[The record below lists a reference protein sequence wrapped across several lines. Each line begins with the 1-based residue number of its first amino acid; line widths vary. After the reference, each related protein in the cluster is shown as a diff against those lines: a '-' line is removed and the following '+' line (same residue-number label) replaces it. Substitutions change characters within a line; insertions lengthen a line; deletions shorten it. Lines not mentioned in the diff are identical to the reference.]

1 MEPRAS
7 GHFFEAGQPCGDAH
21 LTTNS
26 SPFLR
31 IPLHKGKPLRKALK
45 EHGLLEDFL
54 QKHQSAV
61 SSKYSSFGEVASEPL
76 TSYLDVSGSA
86 CLPVMIPTQCVG
98 CPLPLSFFQ
107 ESWRPGGCGAVSHP
121 SVSPRGQ
128 QAL

>member
-7 GHFFEAGQPCGDAH
+7 GHFSEAGQPCGDAH

-26 SPFLR
+26 SPFPR

-107 ESWRPGGCGAVSHP
+107 ESWHPGGCGAVFHP